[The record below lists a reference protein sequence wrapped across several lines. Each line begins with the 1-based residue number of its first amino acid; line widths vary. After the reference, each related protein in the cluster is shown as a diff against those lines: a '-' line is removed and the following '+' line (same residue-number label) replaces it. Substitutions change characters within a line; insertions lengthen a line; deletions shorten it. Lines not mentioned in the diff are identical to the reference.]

1 MSKALGTIKTFF
13 KLGYDVHH
21 NEKCVLYLHKKAT
34 VNTNEGSYRKWGV
47 QVHSHGKK
55 YLYDNVG
62 NFPKHLTT
70 VGIFKAWREF
80 STLNFVFFT
89 TTVSFPSPTLLFCY
103 FQGGPW

>member
-1 MSKALGTIKTFF
+1 MRSAYYIYTRKPQSTQMK
-13 KLGYDVHH
+13 
-21 NEKCVLYLHKKAT
+21 EAT
-34 VNTNEGSYRKWGV
+34 GKGV

-70 VGIFKAWREF
+70 VGMFKAWREF